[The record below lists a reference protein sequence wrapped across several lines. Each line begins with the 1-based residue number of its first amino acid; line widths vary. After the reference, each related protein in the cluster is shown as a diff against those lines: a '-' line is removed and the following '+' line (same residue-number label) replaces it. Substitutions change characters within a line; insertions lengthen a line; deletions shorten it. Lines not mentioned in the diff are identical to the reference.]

1 MHKIGDTMQTT
12 ESLIYIREDFVRL
25 WRDEYITI
33 KKGWVPHRKIS
44 KQLRYNTGLID
55 LCEKNYGIYA
65 WAPEFAN
72 VHSTFPY
79 EERPIVVAGETW
91 PHTEGYF
98 QAMKSFG
105 SREWDQVRI
114 KIKQSDP
121 MTSWSIGQS
130 CKLRPDWE
138 NIKDEVMMQ
147 GLRSKFKDPFLRDLL
162 LSTGDLP
169 IVQIK
174 ECSYWGSGRRGD
186 GKNMLGV
193 LLQNLR
199 DEIKNKKI

>member
-1 MHKIGDTMQTT
+1 MQTT

-33 KKGWVPHRKIS
+33 KKGWVSHRKIS
-44 KQLRYNTGLID
+44 KQLNYNTRLID

-79 EERPIVVAGETW
+79 EEKPIVVKGEIW
-91 PHTEGYF
+91 PHSEGYF

-105 SREWDQVRI
+105 NEEWNHVRSR
-114 KIKQSDP
+114 IKQSDP
-121 MTSWSIGQS
+121 MMCWSIGQS
-130 CKLRPDWE
+130 CRLRPDWE
-138 NIKDEVMMQ
+138 NIKDEVMMEA
-147 GLRSKFKDPFLRDLL
+147 LRSKFKDPFLENLL
-162 LSTGDLP
+162 LSTGGMP
-169 IVQIK
+169 IVQLK
-174 ECSYWGSGRRGD
+174 QCPYWGSGKYGN

-193 LLQNLR
+193 LLQKLR
-199 DEIKNKKI
+199 KEIKYKKI

>member
-1 MHKIGDTMQTT
+1 MQTT
-12 ESLIYIREDFVRL
+12 ESLIYIREDFIRL

-33 KKGWVPHRKIS
+33 KKGWVSHKKIS
-44 KQLRYNTGLID
+44 KQLNYGTDLID

-79 EERPIVVAGETW
+79 EEKPIIIRGETW
-91 PHTEGYF
+91 PHSEGYF
-98 QAMKSFG
+98 QAMKSYGSSDFG
-105 SREWDQVRI
+105 QI
-114 KIKQSDP
+114 KGKVKLSDP

-138 NIKDEVMMQ
+138 SIKDEIMMDA
-147 GLRSKFKDPFLRDLL
+147 LRSKFRDPFLRDLL

-169 IVQIK
+169 LVQLK
-174 ECSYWGSGRRGD
+174 SCPYWGSGRHGT

-199 DEIKNKKI
+199 KEIKK

>member
-1 MHKIGDTMQTT
+1 MQTT
-12 ESLIYIREDFVRL
+12 ESLIYIREDFIRL

-33 KKGWVPHRKIS
+33 KKGWVSHKKIS
-44 KQLRYNTGLID
+44 KQLNYNTNLID
-55 LCEKNYGIYA
+55 LCEKNYGVYA

-79 EERPIVVAGETW
+79 EEKPIIIRGETW
-91 PHTEGYF
+91 PHSEGYF
-98 QAMKSFG
+98 QAMKSYGSSDFG
-105 SREWDQVRI
+105 QI
-114 KIKQSDP
+114 KGKVKLSDP

-138 NIKDEVMMQ
+138 NVKDEIMMDA
-147 GLRSKFKDPFLRDLL
+147 LRSKFRDPFLRDLL

-169 IVQIK
+169 LVQIK
-174 ECSYWGSGRRGD
+174 NCPYWGSGRYAN

-193 LLQNLR
+193 LLQKLR
-199 DEIKNKKI
+199 KEIKK

>member
-1 MHKIGDTMQTT
+1 MQTT
-12 ESLIYIREDFVRL
+12 ESLIYIREDFIRL

-33 KKGWVPHRKIS
+33 KKGWVSHKKIS
-44 KQLRYNTGLID
+44 KQLNYNTNLID
-55 LCEKNYGIYA
+55 LCEKNYGVYA

-79 EERPIVVAGETW
+79 EEKPIIIRGETW
-91 PHTEGYF
+91 PHSEGYF
-98 QAMKSFG
+98 QAMKSYGSSDFG
-105 SREWDQVRI
+105 QI
-114 KIKQSDP
+114 KGKVKLSDP

-138 NIKDEVMMQ
+138 NVKDEIMMDA
-147 GLRSKFKDPFLRDLL
+147 LRSKFRDPFLRDLL

-169 IVQIK
+169 LVQIK
-174 ECSYWGSGRRGD
+174 NCPYWGSGRHAN

-193 LLQNLR
+193 LLQKLR
-199 DEIKNKKI
+199 KEIKK